1 MSQSLYSVVD
11 KDTLH
16 NIVEA
21 FYGCIKLPIQV
32 IDEDGNFLESFGDTG
47 KFCSFFQKHLPPEDT
62 CQKMHVGASKR
73 AISLGEPY
81 IFSCHAHL
89 NHIVYPLICKDKF
102 LGSILLGPFLMDEPD
117 STLISDISK
126 KYHLNIDDTLRLFEE
141 SGSIALVSPE
151 MVNHINKLLF
161 FLFCNLIDESKE
173 QLKLNNRILS
183 QQSKISEAIQRYKNM
198 DTTVLD
204 YPYEK
209 ERELITKVKTG
220 NLPQARAILNDL
232 LGYVLFSEGNSLDYI
247 KARAIELCSLLS
259 RVAIEGGAPTDNI
272 LKLNNSFL
280 KSLQQIDTLDLL
292 CAKLQEIVEAF
303 TDSLFDYSLNKNRE
317 TIKKAMNYIS
327 TNFNHS
333 ITLEEVAVAV
343 HLHPAYF
350 SSIFTQCSGS
360 SFKEYLN
367 MVRVEESKR
376 LLSNT
381 EYSIID
387 IAVACGFD
395 DQSYFSKVFKKYTG
409 MSPKQYR

>member
-1 MSQSLYSVVD
+1 
-11 KDTLH
+11 
-16 NIVEA
+16 
-21 FYGCIKLPIQV
+21 
-32 IDEDGNFLESFGDTG
+32 
-47 KFCSFFQKHLPPEDT
+47 
-62 CQKMHVGASKR
+62 
-73 AISLGEPY
+73 
-81 IFSCHAHL
+81 
-89 NHIVYPLICKDKF
+89 
-102 LGSILLGPFLMDEPD
+102 MDEPD

-259 RVAIEGGAPTDNI
+259 RVAIEGGRP
-272 LKLNNSFL
+272 
-280 KSLQQIDTLDLL
+280 Q
-292 CAKLQEIVEAF
+292 
-303 TDSLFDYSLNKNRE
+303 
-317 TIKKAMNYIS
+317 TI
-327 TNFNHS
+327 F
-333 ITLEEVAVAV
+333 
-343 HLHPAYF
+343 
-350 SSIFTQCSGS
+350 
-360 SFKEYLN
+360 
-367 MVRVEESKR
+367 
-376 LLSNT
+376 
-381 EYSIID
+381 
-387 IAVACGFD
+387 
-395 DQSYFSKVFKKYTG
+395 
-409 MSPKQYR
+409 